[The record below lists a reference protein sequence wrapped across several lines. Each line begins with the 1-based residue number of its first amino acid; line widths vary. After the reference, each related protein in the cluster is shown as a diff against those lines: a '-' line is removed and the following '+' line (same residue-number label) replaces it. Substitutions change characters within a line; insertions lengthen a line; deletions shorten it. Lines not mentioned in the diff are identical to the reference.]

1 MSTIAA
7 PQMCQVGYRPGLSY
21 SPSLT
26 STSQSPALLSPRELS
41 GQQTGSNA
49 PFSNTLTNAQ
59 GSAARNAL
67 GEAPQAASGSP
78 GALDYGADGLS
89 TLDHSARSIDHL
101 RRVAGTVRGA
111 GGATRAGLA
120 GSAAIEQAS
129 GLSKGLR
136 VADGVMGP
144 LGIASGAYGVYN
156 GVNQMRDGKIV
167 EGGLDTVGG
176 AAGVVS
182 GGAATTSAIM
192 GAAAPAV
199 VGALA
204 AGGAGVAA
212 AADGIKDIYQGV
224 RDGDTEQA
232 VTGGVK
238 TVAGGLL
245 IGGAATANPIAVGAG
260 AVLYA
265 GAVVYENREAIG
277 QAVGTAANAV
287 GNAVG
292 SAASAVG
299 NAVGSAAG
307 AVGNAASSVWN
318 WAFG

>member
-7 PQMCQVGYRPGLSY
+7 PQMCPVGYRPGLAF

-26 STSQSPALLSPRELS
+26 SLSQTPALLGPNELS
-41 GQQTGSNA
+41 FQQDAISSPVSN
-49 PFSNTLTNAQ
+49 SLTNAQ
-59 GSAARNAL
+59 GAAARSAL
-67 GEAPQAASGSP
+67 GEAPQAAVGGP
-78 GALDYGADGLS
+78 GALDYGADGV
-89 TLDHSARSIDHL
+89 TALDNGARSVDHL
-101 RRVAGTVRGA
+101 RRAAGAIRGA

-120 GSAAIEQAS
+120 GAAAVEQAS
-129 GLSKGLR
+129 GLSRGLR
-136 VADGVMGP
+136 VADGALGP
-144 LGIASGAYGVYN
+144 LGVASGAYGIYN
-156 GVNQMRDGKIV
+156 GVNQLREGKVV
-167 EGGLDTVGG
+167 EGGLDVAGG

-182 GGAATTSAIM
+182 GGAATTSAVM
-192 GAAAPAV
+192 GAAAPAI
-199 VGALA
+199 VGTLA

-224 RDGDTEQA
+224 RDGNTEQA

-238 TVAGGLL
+238 TVAGGLMV
-245 IGGAATANPIAVGAG
+245 GGAATANPIAVGAG

-277 QAVGTAANAV
+277 NAVGTAVGAV

-299 NAVGSAAG
+299 NA
-307 AVGNAASSVWN
+307 ASGVWN